1 MVSTASFKLAT
12 WNIHRCIGSDGV
24 MSRSRCAQVL
34 GEIDADLVVLQ
45 EVEST
50 PGQADDVLEYFAS
63 ATASCAVAGPTM
75 MSGDAHYGNA
85 LLTRI
90 PVEAVRRH
98 DISLAGREPR
108 GALDVDL
115 RFGGESIQLVATHLG
130 LRPSERRAQ
139 VEALVPLFRE
149 ESRKLVLLAGDLNE
163 WFLWGRPLRRL
174 HRIFSD
180 TPHRRSWPARW
191 PLFALDRIWVNPRRC
206 LHRLSVHETPLS
218 RVASDHLP
226 LVADIRLD

>member
-1 MVSTASFKLAT
+1 MSAARFRLAS

-24 MSRSRCAQVL
+24 MSHSRCAQVL
-34 GEIDADLVVLQ
+34 GEIDADIVVLQ

-50 PGQADDVLEYFAS
+50 PGRADDALEYLAA
-63 ATASCAVAGPTM
+63 ATASRAVAGATM
-75 MSGDAHYGNA
+75 VSGDSHYGNA
-85 LLTRI
+85 LLTRM

-98 DISLAGREPR
+98 DISIAGREPR

-115 RFGGESIQLVATHLG
+115 RLGGASIQLVATHLG

-149 ESRKLVLLAGDLNE
+149 ESRSLVLLAGDLNE

-180 TPHRRSWPARW
+180 TPHRRSWPARL
-191 PLFALDRIWVNPRRC
+191 PLFALDRIWANPGRS
-206 LHRLSVHETPLS
+206 LSRLAVHQTPLS
-218 RVASDHLP
+218 RIASDHLP
-226 LVADIRLD
+226 LVADISLE

>member
-1 MVSTASFKLAT
+1 VGALRFRLAS

-24 MSRSRCAQVL
+24 MSQDRCAKVL
-34 GEIDADLVVLQ
+34 AEIGADIVVLQ

-50 PGQADDVLEYFAS
+50 PGRADDLLEYFA
-63 ATASCAVAGPTM
+63 AKTASRAIAGPTM
-75 MSGDAHYGNA
+75 VSGDAHYGNA

-90 PVEAVRRH
+90 PPEAVRRH
-98 DISLAGREPR
+98 DISVAGREPR

-115 RFGGESIQLVATHLG
+115 RLGGASIQLVATHLG

-139 VEALVPLFRE
+139 VETLVPLFRHD
-149 ESRKLVLLAGDLNE
+149 SRSLVLLAGDLNE

-191 PLFALDRIWVNPRRC
+191 PMFALDRIWVNPRRS
-206 LHRLSVHETPLS
+206 LSRLAVHTSPLS

-226 LVADIRLD
+226 LVADICLD